1 MLTGATATSGVEKSD
16 FEYALELQEREQAK
30 LRRAKERAKEK
41 RRLKKL
47 QQQQQ
52 QMALLDPP
60 SDPENDPLQ
69 KQVHRA
75 QHWIGKKVEF
85 SYLFGT
91 YLLQIQQSA
100 LAAAAVASASQ
111 EPLEEDG
118 VTAATPG
125 GHNSK
130 PSHDGPYHRTPPARP
145 DETSPSSMKPPSRRP
160 YVNTDAIDAHQ
171 VLLNLKLSI
180 SVARKLFVET
190 PEVTSYLYQV

>member
-75 QHWIGKKVEF
+75 HNIGSEKSRIFFFYLELICYRF
-85 SYLFGT
+85 SSRP
-91 YLLQIQQSA
+91 LQPRQ
-100 LAAAAVASASQ
+100 
-111 EPLEEDG
+111 
-118 VTAATPG
+118 
-125 GHNSK
+125 
-130 PSHDGPYHRTPPARP
+130 
-145 DETSPSSMKPPSRRP
+145 
-160 YVNTDAIDAHQ
+160 
-171 VLLNLKLSI
+171 
-180 SVARKLFVET
+180 
-190 PEVTSYLYQV
+190 

>member
-1 MLTGATATSGVEKSD
+1 MDRKKS
-16 FEYALELQEREQAK
+16 
-30 LRRAKERAKEK
+30 
-41 RRLKKL
+41 
-47 QQQQQ
+47 
-52 QMALLDPP
+52 
-60 SDPENDPLQ
+60 N
-69 KQVHRA
+69 V
-75 QHWIGKKVEF
+75 

-171 VLLNLKLSI
+171 VLILK
-180 SVARKLFVET
+180 SVLRGNVCTKTGSDVLPIPTMTAFLH
-190 PEVTSYLYQV
+190 